1 MKQYVA
7 CLHPGSELY
16 MSGFYVDDIPF
27 IRREAE
33 KNGLTFVHHKEKNR
47 WAAVKFTY

>member
-1 MKQYVA
+1 MGDSIKSKV
-7 CLHPGSELY
+7 LGEEGV
-16 MSGFYVDDIPF
+16 GFG
-27 IRREAE
+27 REAE